1 MSSIGFM
8 WSDLARALALVMVLE
23 GLMPFAAPKR
33 IRAVFTRIS
42 MLDDRALRM
51 LGLVSMLLG
60 LVALQAIR
68 WLGPR

>member
-1 MSSIGFM
+1 M
-8 WSDLARALALVMVLE
+8 WNDLARALALVMVLE
-23 GLMPFAAPKR
+23 GVVPFVSPKR

-42 MLDDRALRM
+42 TLDDRALRM

-60 LVALQAIR
+60 LIALQALR